1 MLYACI
7 EEIQNMHLNFK
18 LLPRSA
24 LTQVIQIISY
34 KIQNLPIYIVI
45 TMAVE
50 ELIMQRAK
58 ASAAMILSKLFCKFK
73 IYIFMV

>member
-1 MLYACI
+1 MY
-7 EEIQNMHLNFK
+7 LNFK
-18 LLPRSA
+18 LRPHSA

-34 KIQNLPIYIVI
+34 RIQNLPIHIVI

-50 ELIMQRAK
+50 ELIMQGAK

-73 IYIFMV
+73 IYTFMVEKL